1 MEFFKSI
8 IIPFI
13 VTMGINWLNNMQSGS
28 FQYITGE
35 RKEWRE
41 KIRVI
46 IEKIDQCEYGG
57 VGEKEIYQYL
67 TRLEVNINPIGK
79 HNPYNYAQD
88 GHIWESI
95 KKLREV
101 EEEEEFN
108 KQKRLLIS
116 YLSLLLKEN
125 WERSKSEI
133 RGIDKGKIVHGMAVI
148 FLIGYVYFLVSIL
161 KIKDSKIFLIIF
173 IYGVEYWLSFCISN
187 IFLQFIDGYESLSF
201 KKIVMNKY
209 IGVLKYFACCIII
222 TIYFLSQNFIIDL
235 IKNRIW
241 MNDFIHIIYGI
252 FLLFSMSIH
261 VNRIEKK
268 IDDKNTIE
276 REKDKHTNL
285 YKEYISNSLHIIEK
299 IILCINDHNFKK
311 HIEKY
316 KGVLLRNLE
325 QLSNVVNRR
334 IYEREYNIYEIEK
347 IDSFI
352 QQQEVVK
359 QIKACRKEIK
369 KIKSKCNG
377 NQVANSIKVKLS
389 NLQEI
394 EF

>member
-67 TRLEVNINPIGK
+67 TQLEVNINPMGK
-79 HNPYNYAQD
+79 HNPYNYEQD

-95 KKLREV
+95 KKLREG
-101 EEEEEFN
+101 EDEEEFN

-133 RGIDKGKIVHGMAVI
+133 RGIDKSKIVHGMAVI
-148 FLIGYVYFLVSIL
+148 FLSGYVYFLVSIL
-161 KIKDSKIFLIIF
+161 KIKDSIIFLIIF
-173 IYGVEYWLSFCISN
+173 IYGVAYWSSFCISN
-187 IFLQFIDGYESLSF
+187 IFLQFLDGYKSLSF
-201 KKIVMNKY
+201 KEIVMDKY
-209 IGVLKYFACCIII
+209 IGVLKYFSYCIII
-222 TIYFLSQNFIIDL
+222 MIYFVSQNFINKI
-235 IKNRIW
+235 IKNPIW
-241 MNDFIHIIYGI
+241 LNDFIHITFGI

-285 YKEYISNSLHIIEK
+285 YKEYISNSLHIIDK
-299 IILCINDHNFKK
+299 IILCTNDDNFKK

-334 IYEREYNIYEIEK
+334 IYEREYNIYEIER
-347 IDSFI
+347 IDAFI
-352 QQQEVVK
+352 HQQEVVK

-369 KIKSKCNG
+369 KIKSKRNG

>member
-1 MEFFKSI
+1 
-8 IIPFI
+8 
-13 VTMGINWLNNMQSGS
+13 MGINWLNNMQSGS

-46 IEKIDQCEYGG
+46 IEKIDRCEYGG

-67 TRLEVNINPIGK
+67 TQLEVNINPIGK

-95 KKLREV
+95 KKLREG
-101 EEEEEFN
+101 EDEEEFN

-133 RGIDKGKIVHGMAVI
+133 RGIDKSKIVHGMAVI

-161 KIKDSKIFLIIF
+161 KIENLKILIGTIIINIIAYGGSWYVSEVALKLVKGYDSL
-173 IYGVEYWLSFCISN
+173 E
-187 IFLQFIDGYESLSF
+187 F
-201 KKIVMNKY
+201 KKIMKEKY
-209 IGVLKYFACCIII
+209 IRRFRYIFCWGIVSLELWSTMYIKGLITKQIGNEKLLGQVWTFDIIHFIFFLFLCYSIFAH
-222 TIYFLSQNFIIDL
+222 T
-235 IKNRIW
+235 
-241 MNDFIHIIYGI
+241 GT
-252 FLLFSMSIH
+252 
-261 VNRIEKK
+261 IEKM
-268 IDDKNTIE
+268 IE
-276 REKDKHTNL
+276 RTNLIEKEKDKMIDL
-285 YKEYISNSLHIIEK
+285 YEEYVSNSLHIIDK
-299 IILCINDHNFKK
+299 IILCINDDSFKK
-311 HIEKY
+311 NIEKY
-316 KGVLLRNLE
+316 KGVLLRNLD
-325 QLSNVVNRR
+325 QLIRVVNRR

-347 IDSFI
+347 LDTFI
-352 QQQEVVK
+352 QQQEIVN
-359 QIKACRKEIK
+359 QIKACRKKIK
-369 KIKSKCNG
+369 KIKLKCSKNK
-377 NQVANSIKVKLS
+377 VLDDIKEQLS

>member
-1 MEFFKSI
+1 
-8 IIPFI
+8 
-13 VTMGINWLNNMQSGS
+13 MGINWLNNMQSGS

-46 IEKIDQCEYGG
+46 IEKIDQCEYGV
-57 VGEKEIYQYL
+57 VGEKEISQYL
-67 TRLEVNINPIGK
+67 TQLEVNINPIGK

-125 WERSKSEI
+125 WERSKNEI
-133 RGIDKGKIVHGMAVI
+133 RGIDKSKIVHGMAVI

-161 KIKDSKIFLIIF
+161 KIEDLKILIGTIIIYIIAYGSSWYVPEVALKLVKGYNSLEFNKIMKEKYIRTFRYIF
-173 IYGVEYWLSFCISN
+173 CWGIIPLSFFS
-187 IFLQFIDGYESLSF
+187 
-201 KKIVMNKY
+201 
-209 IGVLKYFACCIII
+209 
-222 TIYFLSQNFIIDL
+222 TIYIKDFIIKQTWNEKILDQVW
-235 IKNRIW
+235 IFDI
-241 MNDFIHIIYGI
+241 IHFI
-252 FLLFSMSIH
+252 FLLFLCYSPFAHIG
-261 VNRIEKK
+261 VIEK
-268 IDDKNTIE
+268 IIE
-276 REKDKHTNL
+276 RTKLIEKEKDKAFDLH
-285 YKEYISNSLHIIEK
+285 KEHISNSLHIIDK
-299 IILCINDHNFKK
+299 IILCINDDNFKR

-316 KGVLLRNLE
+316 KGVLLRNLD
-325 QLSNVVNRR
+325 QSIRVVNRR
-334 IYEREYNIYEIEK
+334 IYEREYNIYEIERL
-347 IDSFI
+347 DVFI
-352 QQQEVVK
+352 HQQEIIK
-359 QIKACRKEIK
+359 QIKACRKKIK
-369 KIKSKCNG
+369 KIKSG